1 MFKGELIF
9 KDADPVYSRTFF
21 RPYDAIGVTFVVDLM
36 QMVGSFSGLDIT
48 VQHRERD
55 EDSWT
60 DAGIFTLPDPL
71 LPGMYT
77 RIVSPVKAL
86 VRLKFVQGGGDWM
99 RLLIYLPVWS

>member
-1 MFKGELIF
+1 MFKGELLF

-36 QMVGSFSGLDIT
+36 QMVGSFSSLDIT

-55 EDSWT
+55 EASWST
-60 DAGIFTLPDPL
+60 AGTFTFPGILVPDI
-71 LPGMYT
+71 YSK
-77 RIVSPVKAL
+77 IVSPVKEL

-99 RLLIYLPVWS
+99 RLQIYWPVWS